1 MECGLWIVVLV
12 YNNAQGNCPAKC
24 CVDAET
30 VLCLRRM
37 PEMHRHQL
45 ALSEGE
51 KEGSRRRNSLPA
63 GLASHTE
70 VQPATSTW
78 SPGNYSGAAV
88 PV

>member
-1 MECGLWIVVLV
+1 MSEA
-12 YNNAQGNCPAKC
+12 YARDAQAP
-24 CVDAET
+24 
-30 VLCLRRM
+30 
-37 PEMHRHQL
+37 L
-45 ALSEGE
+45 ALFDVE

-88 PV
+88 TL